1 MVQNNLKQEPL
12 RILLIRL
19 SSLGDVVLT
28 LPLPFAIKRC
38 YPGAQVDLLVRDD
51 LASIAASAPYDSII
65 PFNKRQA
72 GGISGLRKFA
82 SRLSGDYTHVIDL
95 HSVIRTRLISRAIHA
110 PHKSRYHK
118 QSIKRYALLWL
129 RVNTYGAPVHVI
141 DRYRMALNRAG
152 LYVKRVEHHIELPFA
167 QMGRVDEIRQGW
179 DVGWGTPVIGI
190 MAGAARVNRQW
201 FRERFARVA
210 DDLVAHYGARIILLG
225 GEKDGSINHHIR
237 QMMVANAIDLAG
249 KTALGDLPSTIA
261 ALDLLITNETGIMHL
276 GYILGI
282 PMISIFGP
290 AASQFGFAPIR
301 PQSIIFE
308 SEIPCRPCSIHGEGP
323 CYHRDLECLNRTTAD
338 MVTRAAQILL
348 NRVGFRPLEFPEE
361 LR

>member
-1 MVQNNLKQEPL
+1 MAENIGRSEPP

-28 LPLPFAIKRC
+28 LPLPFAIKH
-38 YPGAQVDLLVRDD
+38 YHPGAVVDLLVRDD
-51 LASIAASAPYDSII
+51 LAPIAESAPFDHII
-65 PFNKRQA
+65 PFKRHKH
-72 GGISGLRKFA
+72 GGMGGLGKFA
-82 SRLSGDYTHVIDL
+82 SRLSRNYTHVIDL
-95 HSVIRTRLISRAIHA
+95 HSVIRTHILSRAIHA

-118 QSIKRYALLWL
+118 QSIKRYTLLWL
-129 RVNTYGAPVHVI
+129 RLDTYGSPVHVVE
-141 DRYRMALNRAG
+141 RYRLALCRTG
-152 LYVKRVEHHIELPFA
+152 LQVKRVEHHIELPFA

-190 MAGAARVNRQW
+190 MAGAARQNRQW

-237 QMMVANAIDLAG
+237 QMMVAHAVDLAG

-323 CYHRDLECLNRTTAD
+323 CFHRDLECLNRTTAE

>member
-1 MVQNNLKQEPL
+1 
-12 RILLIRL
+12 LIRL
-19 SSLGDVVLT
+19 SSMGDVVLT
-28 LPLPFAIKRC
+28 LPLPAAIKR
-38 YPGAQVDLLVRDD
+38 YHPGAKVDLLVRDD
-51 LASIAASAPYDSII
+51 LAPIAATAPFDNII
-65 PFNKRQA
+65 SFNRRRS
-72 GGISGLRKFA
+72 GGIAGLGKFA
-82 SRLSGDYTHVIDL
+82 SRLSGNYTHVVDL
-95 HSVIRTRLISRAIHA
+95 HSVIRTRFLSHAIKA
-110 PHKSRYHK
+110 PHKSHYHK
-118 QSIKRYALLWL
+118 QSIKRYTLLWL
-129 RVNTYGAPVHVI
+129 RVNTYGVPVHVI
-141 DRYRMALNRAG
+141 ERYWLALCRAG
-152 LYVKRVEHHIELPFA
+152 LQVKRVEHHIELPFA
-167 QMGRVDEIRQGW
+167 QLGRVDEIRQGW

-190 MAGAARVNRQW
+190 MAGAARHNRQW

-225 GEKDGSINHHIR
+225 GEKDGDINHHIR

-249 KTALGDLPSTIA
+249 QTSLADLPSTIA

-323 CYHRDLECLNRTTAD
+323 CYHRDLECLNQTTAE

-348 NRVGFRPLEFPEE
+348 NRSGFRPLEFPEE